1 MGPNCKHWPQCNGK
15 VKMSE
20 ENINIWHRVLALL
33 RNFWVNLLAVTLG
46 IVIAFISKNT
56 AKNLIPIGN
65 LYLSLLA
72 MTILPIVFSAITHSL
87 GQLLRSGKAKKYIGR
102 LIVIFSITVILGGSV
117 GVLGAILGKPGSD
130 LGSEHHKMLGEL
142 LLYAPSEPTLP
153 EKSVGGFVAFFARV
167 VPKNIFWAFA
177 NNHSLAVIFV
187 SILMGLALGLNQS
200 KASGRLLEVLRGLY
214 ETFFKILTWV
224 LYGLPVGLCCL
235 VAGQIAT
242 IGSQYLFVLGK
253 VTGLFYLCCGFMCV
267 LYVVAMRVVTRLP
280 TGKILKALRD
290 PLALAFVSSNSL
302 VAMPMA
308 VQHLEDDLG
317 QSHDV
322 VELVVPLGIVMNRHA
337 YPILFGFM
345 TVFVSQVYNHPL
357 GIIQLLQVSISSAL
371 IGMAAIGPAAS
382 VAPMLAL
389 ILSPLGLPSGL
400 AVATLVET
408 TALVTPIVAMTHLFG
423 SCATATLIGTKSG
436 DLKTQPLAG

>member
-1 MGPNCKHWPQCNGK
+1 MGPNFKHWPQCNGK
-15 VKMSE
+15 IKMSE

-46 IVIAFISKNT
+46 IVIAFVSKDT
-56 AKNLIPIGN
+56 AKHLIPIGK
-65 LYLSLLA
+65 LYLSLLS

-87 GQLLRSGKAKKYIGR
+87 GQLLRSGKANKYIGR
-102 LIVIFSITVILGGSV
+102 LIVIFSITVILGGTV
-117 GVLGAILGKPGSD
+117 GVLGAILGKPGSG
-130 LGSEHHKMLGEL
+130 LGSEHQKMLGEL
-142 LLYAPSEPTLP
+142 LLYAPSEPTLS
-153 EKSVGGFVAFFARV
+153 EESVRGFVDFFVSV

-177 NNHSLAVIFV
+177 NDHSLAVIFV

-214 ETFFKILTWV
+214 ETFFKILTWA

-267 LYVVAMRVVTRLP
+267 LYVVAMRVVTKLP

-308 VQHLEDDLG
+308 IKHLEDDLG

-337 YPILFGFM
+337 YPLLFGFM

-423 SCATATLIGTKSG
+423 SCATATMIGMKSG
-436 DLKTQPLAG
+436 GLKTQPMVG

>member
-1 MGPNCKHWPQCNGK
+1 M
-15 VKMSE
+15 
-20 ENINIWHRVLALL
+20 
-33 RNFWVNLLAVTLG
+33 
-46 IVIAFISKNT
+46 
-56 AKNLIPIGN
+56 
-65 LYLSLLA
+65 
-72 MTILPIVFSAITHSL
+72 
-87 GQLLRSGKAKKYIGR
+87 
-102 LIVIFSITVILGGSV
+102 
-117 GVLGAILGKPGSD
+117 
-130 LGSEHHKMLGEL
+130 
-142 LLYAPSEPTLP
+142 
-153 EKSVGGFVAFFARV
+153 
-167 VPKNIFWAFA
+167 
-177 NNHSLAVIFV
+177 
-187 SILMGLALGLNQS
+187 
-200 KASGRLLEVLRGLY
+200 Y
-214 ETFFKILTWV
+214 ETFFKILTWA

-382 VAPMLAL
+382 VAPMIAL

-436 DLKTQPLAG
+436 GPKTQPLAG

>member
-1 MGPNCKHWPQCNGK
+1 
-15 VKMSE
+15 MSE
-20 ENINIWHRVLALL
+20 ENTTLWHRVLALL

-102 LIVIFSITVILGGSV
+102 LIVIFSITVILGGTV

-142 LLYAPSEPTLP
+142 LLYAPSKPTLP
-153 EKSVGGFVAFFARV
+153 EKSVRGFIDFFASV

-177 NNHSLAVIFV
+177 NNHSLSVIFV
-187 SILMGLALGLNQS
+187 SILMGLALGLNKS
-200 KASGRLLEVLRGLY
+200 KASGRLLEVLRGVY
-214 ETFFKILTWV
+214 ETFFKILTWA

-253 VTGLFYLCCGFMCV
+253 VTGLFYLCCGFMGV
-267 LYVVAMRVVTRLP
+267 IYVVAMRVATRLP

-308 VQHLEDDLG
+308 LRHLEDDLG

-337 YPILFGFM
+337 YPLLFGFM

-357 GIIQLLQVSISSAL
+357 GILQLLQVCISSAL

-382 VAPMLAL
+382 VAPMIAL
-389 ILSPLGLPSGL
+389 ILSPLGMPSGL

-436 DLKTQPLAG
+436 GPKTQPLAD